1 MRFEGRIYRPP
12 SEADSVL
19 IQLTVGCS
27 HNRCAFCAMY
37 AEKRY
42 RVRPLEEVLEDVDAA
57 ARRIPQA
64 RRVFLCDG
72 DALSAGLEPFATVC
86 EHINARFPR
95 LDRIAAYTNAR
106 DLIGCSH
113 EELQRLRGLR
123 FSLAYLG
130 LESGSARVL
139 ELIRK
144 GASPEDM
151 IEMGRVARDAD
162 IALSAIVLLGAG
174 GQALSEDHIR
184 GTIAVVNTMQPK
196 YLSFLTAMIVPHTPL
211 MTWTKQGTFSPL
223 TDRAIL
229 HEARAMLDGL
239 ELRDTLFR
247 MNHVSNLIALGGRL
261 PGDKAALLRQLEALL
276 PRACDKVSCICS
288 EAEGLML

>member
-12 SEADSVL
+12 SESDSLL

-37 AEKRY
+37 VEKRFHL
-42 RVRPLEEVLEDVDAA
+42 RPLDEVWEDVDAA
-57 ARRIPQA
+57 ARLYPNT
-64 RRVFLCDG
+64 RRVFICDG
-72 DALSAGLEPFATVC
+72 DALSAGVETFAALC

-95 LDRIAAYTNAR
+95 LERIAAYTNAR
-106 DLIGCSH
+106 DLLRCSP
-113 EELQRLRGLR
+113 EDLRRLRGLR
-123 FSLAYLG
+123 FSLGYLG
-130 LESGSARVL
+130 LESGSAAVL

-144 GASPEDM
+144 GATPEDM
-151 IEMGRVARDAD
+151 MEMARVARDAD
-162 IALSAIVLLGAG
+162 IALSVIVLLGAG
-174 GQALSEDHIR
+174 GQALTEDHIR
-184 GTIAVVNTMQPK
+184 GTIAVVNAMQPK

-211 MTWTKQGTFSPL
+211 MTWTGQGTFQPL

-247 MNHVSNLIALGGRL
+247 MNHVSNRIALGGRL
-261 PGDKAALLRQLEALL
+261 PADKAALLRQLDALL
-276 PRACDKVSCICS
+276 PRARETVTCVCT
-288 EAEGLML
+288 EEEGLML